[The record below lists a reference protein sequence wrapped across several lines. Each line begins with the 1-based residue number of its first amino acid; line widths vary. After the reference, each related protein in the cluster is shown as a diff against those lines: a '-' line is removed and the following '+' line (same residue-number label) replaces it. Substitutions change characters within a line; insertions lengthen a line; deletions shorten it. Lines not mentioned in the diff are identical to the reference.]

1 MDCAK
6 DLHSGYIVAA
16 EDALPAHSYI
26 CPRPGC
32 GGRVF
37 LRDGGNRRAHF
48 AHHSGEGTPACD
60 EYFPGSGDGWETV
73 ARPVAAA
80 VEEDASELGL
90 VLTQLDGRWGLGLRL
105 PEIPGDELGEISLG
119 VLRSALVDIYAG
131 SDRLLRVSALDLRP
145 GVGTARVDVV
155 PSLQTFRTQP
165 TGSWP
170 ASVDKRRWLLDS
182 RGLDAKGALFRLR
195 RGEWMR
201 LVAGSGVHHG
211 ETLLVLADAR
221 CAPPGSIVAETH
233 AAISGGGLQWT
244 IWEVQ
249 LPGEPVAAVLAW
261 LARLGHEFVPRPWSM
276 ELATPPRAY
285 SKQGEPVFWVGD
297 TPVLMLE
304 APRHGAA
311 TMVAFKGSSNSHSAS
326 VQAAKSRFA
335 LVSVS
340 ARDAGVAR
348 LVVASEPSASVGL
361 AYVQRPSSSAL
372 RELLAQTARLRI
384 QIGEQPLEA
393 WQSPTHMVRVPA
405 HEQPKVRVEL
415 GAETVRVRVTV
426 WERGKQRS
434 TRGLDSKGASR
445 AIEDALA
452 GAERLEIDAGNL
464 GRAVLL
470 LVRVTADTN
479 RQSKSSDRLAWHDH
493 VAGTGEFT
501 DERRTPTILQRPGA
515 ASSYAA
521 RQVTPDALVR
531 SRMALRRRIEAGGT
545 RS

>member
-1 MDCAK
+1 MDYAK
-6 DLHSGYIVAA
+6 DLHSGYIVTA

-48 AHHSGEGTPACD
+48 AHHAGEGKSACD
-60 EYFPGSGDGWETV
+60 EYFPSAGDGGENV
-73 ARPVAAA
+73 ARTVAAA

-90 VLTQLDGRWGLGLRL
+90 VLTQLDGCWGLGLRL
-105 PEIPGDELGEISLG
+105 PEIPGDEFGEISLG
-119 VLRSALVDIYAG
+119 ALRSALVDVYAG

-145 GVGTARVDVV
+145 GVGTACVDVV

-170 ASVDKRRWLLDS
+170 ASVDKRRWFLES
-182 RGLDAKGALFRLR
+182 RRLEAKGALFRLR

-221 CAPPGSIVAETH
+221 CAPPGSIVSETH
-233 AAISGGGLQWT
+233 AAISSGGLQWT
-244 IWEVQ
+244 IWEVH
-249 LPGEPVAAVLAW
+249 LPSEPIATVLAW
-261 LARLGHEFVPRPWSM
+261 LSRLEHEFFPRPWSV

-304 APRHGAA
+304 APQHGAA
-311 TMVAFKGSSNSHSAS
+311 TTVSVKGGSNSHSAS
-326 VQAAKSRFA
+326 VQAAESRFA

-340 ARDAGVAR
+340 AYDAGIAR
-348 LVVASEPSASVGL
+348 LLVASERSASVDL

-372 RELLAQTARLRI
+372 RDLLGQTARLRI
-384 QIGEQPLEA
+384 QIGQQQVEA
-393 WQSPTHMVRVPA
+393 WQSPTHKVLVPA

-415 GAETVRVRVTV
+415 GHETARARVTV

-434 TRGLDSKGASR
+434 TCGLNSKGVSR
-445 AIEDALA
+445 AIEDAFA
-452 GAERLEIDAGNL
+452 GAVRLEIDAGNL

-470 LVRVTADTN
+470 LVRVTADTT
-479 RQSKSSDRLAWHDH
+479 RQTKSSDRLAWRDH
-493 VAGTGEFT
+493 IVGTGEFAE
-501 DERRTPTILQRPGA
+501 ERRTPTILQRPRA
-515 ASSYAA
+515 VSSYAT

-531 SRMALRRRIEAGGT
+531 SRMALRRKVEAGGT